1 MSTLYTS
8 VVTVKLQNG
17 GTDFG
22 PKLAILILKIST
34 QSDKSLILTL
44 FQLLALS
51 LFNQLRLYLIIVLS
65 IRVDIA
71 LDKGEPC
78 GYALL
83 ILNVVPAEEADEH
96 VLLVDDALGEELP

>member
-1 MSTLYTS
+1 MDRFWT
-8 VVTVKLQNG
+8 
-17 GTDFG
+17 
-22 PKLAILILKIST
+22 
-34 QSDKSLILTL
+34 
-44 FQLLALS
+44 
-51 LFNQLRLYLIIVLS
+51 LIIVLS